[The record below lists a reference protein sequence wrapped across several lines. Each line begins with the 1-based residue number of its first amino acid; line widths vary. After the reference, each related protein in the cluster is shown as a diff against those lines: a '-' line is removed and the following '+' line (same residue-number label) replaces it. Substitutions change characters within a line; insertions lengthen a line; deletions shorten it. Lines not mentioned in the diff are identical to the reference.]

1 MKHVPLVVT
10 LLLGL
15 VAGVLL
21 GQLPYLTVQRT
32 IDLDGLSSIFIGLTL
47 FLGVNLVYQQQS
59 AVKRGERDIMSK
71 LCQDVLLAS
80 ERLDAVFCRCYKED
94 PLSPQSTEEIL
105 GGIQRYNNAIHTLE
119 VALKESRFS
128 KQIDLKLIQDQ
139 REEYRSVLTESPF
152 PIRYDPGAFRLQQRH
167 QLAVRE
173 GCIRLS
179 LKVNTL

>member
-1 MKHVPLVVT
+1 MKYVPLAVT
-10 LLLGL
+10 LLLGV

-21 GQLPYLTVQRT
+21 GQLPCLTVQKT

-59 AVKRGERDIMSK
+59 MAKRGERDIMIK

-80 ERLDAVFCRCYKED
+80 ERLDSIFCRCYKED
-94 PLSPQSTEEIL
+94 PLSAQSIEEIL
-105 GGIQRYNNAIHTLE
+105 GGIQRYNNAIHSLE
-119 VALKESRFS
+119 VALKESQFKS
-128 KQIDLKLIQDQ
+128 KIDLKPIKDQ

-152 PIRYDPGAFRLQQRH
+152 PIRYDSGTFRQQQRH

-179 LKVNTL
+179 LAVNKL